1 MKSSK
6 QAILVLAICSLFLFL
21 KYIAQ
26 LYPALISDI
35 LIQRFALSGLEIGI
49 LASSYYYSYTVMQLV
64 SGIVLDQ
71 YDIRFPA
78 FFSIACVALGLYCFA
93 HTESFLWMCFSRVL
107 MGVGCSFATTLY
119 MKASTLWT
127 SEKVFTII
135 ASFLATATMLG
146 AAIGAA
152 PIAVLFNHVGW
163 SQGLLLIAMVGAI
176 ISICSLFWV
185 RNPKSIVVKQH
196 ISLLKNFK
204 EVVLKRE
211 NIWLLIYSG
220 VTFSPVVILGGL
232 WGVPFLQLKFHSEA
246 NQVATLISTMF
257 IGHAIGSPV
266 WAVLSTVF
274 KTKKPLMLIANLG
287 AFLCL
292 IIILYGQIYFTQAEM
307 LFFIFGFCVGC
318 FMLSF
323 SICREVN
330 PTVLMGFAVAFINS
344 GEGLVS
350 SIVDPGIGLFLDF
363 MKPQGSLG
371 FSLQSYQYVLIV
383 LPLSYVIST
392 LTIWTLPNER
402 RLMRHKV
409 LEEELSAVLEPEQP
423 RLMQS

>member
-1 MKSSK
+1 MKSTK
-6 QAILVLAICSLFLFL
+6 QAILVLTICALFLFL

-35 LIQRFALSGLEIGI
+35 LIQRFSLSGLEIGI
-49 LASSYYYSYTVMQLV
+49 LASSYYYSYTLMQLV
-64 SGIVLDQ
+64 SGILLDQ
-71 YDIRFPA
+71 YDIRLPA
-78 FFSIACVALGLYCFA
+78 FFAIACVALGLYSFA
-93 HTESFLWMCFSRVL
+93 HTESFLCMCLSRVL

-127 SEKVFTII
+127 SDKIFTII

-163 SQGLLLIAMVGAI
+163 SQGLILVAMIGVI

-185 RNPKSIVVKQH
+185 RNPKSIVVNKQT
-196 ISLLKNFK
+196 SLLKNFK

-257 IGHAIGSPV
+257 IGHAMGSPV

-274 KTKKPLMLIANLG
+274 KAKKPFMVIANII

-292 IIILYGQIYFTQAEM
+292 VSILYAQATFMQAEI

-330 PTVLMGFAVAFINS
+330 PAVMMGFAVAFINS
-344 GEGLVS
+344 GEGVVS
-350 SIVDPGIGLFLDF
+350 SIIDPGIGLFLDF
-363 MKPQGSLG
+363 LKPAGSIG
-371 FSLQSYQYVLIV
+371 FSLESYQYVLIV
-383 LPLSYVIST
+383 LPISYVLST
-392 LTIWTLPNER
+392 LTIWKLPSER
-402 RLMRHKV
+402 RAMPNRV
-409 LEEELSAVLEPEQP
+409 LEERIGIALEQP
-423 RLMQS
+423 RFMQS

>member
-1 MKSSK
+1 MKSTK
-6 QAILVLAICSLFLFL
+6 QATLVLTICALFLFL

-35 LIQRFALSGLEIGI
+35 LIQRFSLSGLEIGI
-49 LASSYYYSYTVMQLV
+49 LASSYYYSYTLMQLV
-64 SGIVLDQ
+64 SGILLDQ
-71 YDIRFPA
+71 YDIRIPA
-78 FFSIACVALGLYCFA
+78 FCAIVCVALGLYSFA
-93 HTESFLWMCFSRVL
+93 HTESFLCMCLSRVL

-127 SEKVFTII
+127 SDKIFTII

-152 PIAVLFNHVGW
+152 PIAFLFNHVGW
-163 SQGLLLIAMVGAI
+163 SQGLILVAMIGVI

-185 RNPKSIVVKQH
+185 RNPKSIVVNKQT
-196 ISLLKNFK
+196 SLLKNFK
-204 EVVLKRE
+204 AVVLKRE

-266 WAVLSTVF
+266 WAVMSTVF
-274 KTKKPLMLIANLG
+274 KTKKPFMVIANLI
-287 AFLCL
+287 AFLSL
-292 IIILYGQIYFTQAEM
+292 VSILYAQTTFMQAEI

-330 PTVLMGFAVAFINS
+330 PAVMMGFAVAFINS
-344 GEGLVS
+344 GEGVVS

-363 MKPQGSLG
+363 LKPAGSIG
-371 FSLQSYQYVLIV
+371 FSLESYQYVLIV
-383 LPLSYVIST
+383 LPISYVLST
-392 LTIWTLPNER
+392 LTIWKLPSER
-402 RLMRHKV
+402 CSKPNRVIEDGIGIAL
-409 LEEELSAVLEPEQP
+409 EQP
-423 RLMQS
+423 GLMQS

>member
-1 MKSSK
+1 MKSTK
-6 QAILVLAICSLFLFL
+6 QAILVLTICALFLFL

-35 LIQRFALSGLEIGI
+35 LIQRFSLSGLEIGI
-49 LASSYYYSYTVMQLV
+49 LASSYYYSYTLMQLV
-64 SGIVLDQ
+64 SGILLDQ
-71 YDIRFPA
+71 YDIRLPA
-78 FFSIACVALGLYCFA
+78 FFAIACVALGLYSFA
-93 HTESFLWMCFSRVL
+93 HTESFLCMCLSRVL

-127 SEKVFTII
+127 SDKIFTII

-163 SQGLLLIAMVGAI
+163 SQGLILVAMIGVI

-185 RNPKSIVVKQH
+185 RNPKSIVVNKQT
-196 ISLLKNFK
+196 SLLKNFK

-274 KTKKPLMLIANLG
+274 KAKKPFMVIANII

-292 IIILYGQIYFTQAEM
+292 VSILYTQTTFMQAEI

-330 PTVLMGFAVAFINS
+330 PAVMMGFAVAFINS
-344 GEGLVS
+344 GEGVVS
-350 SIVDPGIGLFLDF
+350 SIIDPGIGLCLDF
-363 MKPQGSLG
+363 LKPAGSIG
-371 FSLQSYQYVLIV
+371 FSLESYQYVLIV
-383 LPLSYVIST
+383 LPISYVLST
-392 LTIWTLPNER
+392 LTIWKLPSER
-402 RLMRHKV
+402 RSMPNRV
-409 LEEELSAVLEPEQP
+409 LEERIGIALEQP
-423 RLMQS
+423 RFMQS

>member
-1 MKSSK
+1 MKSNK
-6 QAILVLAICSLFLFL
+6 QAFLVLTICSLFLFL

-35 LIQRFALSGLEIGI
+35 LIQKYALSGLEIGI

-78 FFSIACVALGLYCFA
+78 FFAIACVALGLYSFA
-93 HTESFLWMCFSRVL
+93 HTESFVCMCLSRVL

-163 SQGLLLIAMVGAI
+163 SQGLLWIAMIGAV
-176 ISICSLFWV
+176 ISLCSLFWV
-185 RNPKSIVVKQH
+185 RNPKSIGVNRH
-196 ISLLKNFK
+196 ASLFKNFK

-274 KTKKPLMLIANLG
+274 KTKKPLMLTANFG
-287 AFLCL
+287 SFVCL
-292 IIILYGQIYFTQAEM
+292 MSIIYGHSTFMEAEI

-330 PTVLMGFAVAFINS
+330 PAVMMGFAVAFINS
-344 GEGLVS
+344 GEGVVS
-350 SIVDPGIGLFLDF
+350 SIMDPGIGLFLDF
-363 MKPQGSLG
+363 LKPDGSIG

-392 LTIWTLPNER
+392 LTIWKLPNER
-402 RLMRHKV
+402 RLKSNLVRDDALGV
-409 LEEELSAVLEPEQP
+409 ALEQP
-423 RLMQS
+423 RFMQS

>member
-1 MKSSK
+1 MKSTK
-6 QAILVLAICSLFLFL
+6 QAILVLTICALFLFL

-35 LIQRFALSGLEIGI
+35 LIQRFSLSGLEIGI
-49 LASSYYYSYTVMQLV
+49 LASSYYYSYTLMQLV
-64 SGIVLDQ
+64 SGILLDQ
-71 YDIRFPA
+71 YDIRLPA
-78 FFSIACVALGLYCFA
+78 FFAIVCVALGLYSFE
-93 HTESFLWMCFSRVL
+93 HTESFFFMCLSRVL

-127 SEKVFTII
+127 SDKIFTII

-163 SQGLLLIAMVGAI
+163 SQGLILVAMIGFI

-185 RNPKSIVVKQH
+185 RNPQSITVNKQT
-196 ISLLKNFK
+196 SLLKNFK
-204 EVVLKRE
+204 AVVLKRE

-232 WGVPFLQLKFHSEA
+232 WGVPYLQLKFHSEA

-274 KTKKPLMLIANLG
+274 KAKKPFMVIANII

-292 IIILYGQIYFTQAEM
+292 VSILYAQTTFMQAEI

-330 PTVLMGFAVAFINS
+330 PAVMMGFAVAFINS
-344 GEGLVS
+344 GEGVVS
-350 SIVDPGIGLFLDF
+350 SIIDPGIGLFLDF
-363 MKPQGSLG
+363 LKPAGSIG
-371 FSLQSYQYVLIV
+371 FSLESYQYVLIV
-383 LPLSYVIST
+383 LPISYVLST
-392 LTIWTLPNER
+392 LTIWMLPSER
-402 RLMRHKV
+402 RSMPNRV
-409 LEEELSAVLEPEQP
+409 LEERIGIALEQP
-423 RLMQS
+423 RFMQS